1 MKALTTLLVVGMFL
15 MPVTMADDADDVE
28 AVVREHFA
36 TLNAG
41 DQVAHMQQHHMPAY
55 NRFSLNGLR
64 QHFDSVEEQK
74 QQIQTVFDQGSKYN
88 LRLTDVEVN
97 IYGDSALLSAYL
109 VGSILRPN
117 GNTVQRT
124 DRYSAMLVKQGGQ
137 WKAVHAHTSALRTPP
152 TQ

>member
-15 MPVTMADDADDVE
+15 TTVAIADDADDVE

-41 DQVAHMQQHHMPAY
+41 DQDAHMQQHHIPAY
-55 NRFSLNGLR
+55 NRFLIGGLR

-74 QQIQTVFDQGSKYN
+74 QQIRNTFELGSKYN
-88 LRLTDVEVN
+88 LGLRDVEVN
-97 IYGDSALLSAYL
+97 IYGDSAVLSCYV

-117 GNTVQRT
+117 GNTVQRR
-124 DRYSAMLVKQGGQ
+124 DRYSATLVKQGGQ
-137 WKAVHAHTSALRTPP
+137 WKAVHAHTSPLIIQP

>member
-15 MPVTMADDADDVE
+15 TTVAVADDVDDVK

-41 DQVAHMQQHHMPAY
+41 DQVAHMQQHHMHAY

-74 QQIQTVFDQGSKYN
+74 QQIKTVFEQGSKYN
-88 LRLTDVEVN
+88 LRLTDVEVK

-109 VGSILRPN
+109 VGSILRGN
-117 GNTVQRT
+117 GNTIQRT
-124 DRYSAMLVKQGGQ
+124 DRYLAMLVKQGGQ
-137 WKAVHAHTSALRTPP
+137 WKAVHAHTSALRIPP
-152 TQ
+152 SQ

>member
-1 MKALTTLLVVGMFL
+1 MKTLTTLLVVGMFL
-15 MPVTMADDADDVE
+15 MPTVLADDADDVA
-28 AVVREHFA
+28 AVVREHFT

-41 DQVAHMQQHHMPAY
+41 YQVAHMQEHHMPAY

-64 QHFDSVEEQK
+64 QHFGSVEEQK
-74 QQIQTVFDQGSKYN
+74 QQIRTVFEQGSKYN
-88 LRLTDVEVN
+88 LRLTDVQVN

-137 WKAVHAHTSALRTPP
+137 WKAVHAHTSALRIPP